1 MNKKVIIFDICGTL
15 YHSNTTCDFCEWVEN
30 RFFYKNLLKF
40 SKSIVGKIINKIFEL
55 FFNYDLIRNLHV
67 WSLKGKSM
75 DDIVNEADAFV
86 ESFLKDKKIME
97 VHEIL
102 SSKNKNN
109 VVLISATLYPVAKA
123 IAKNLRIAL
132 FYSTSLSFDK
142 NNILSGKIDEDL
154 SGNKHKLF
162 KNKKVDFIATDN
174 LNDYKLCLMSE
185 EVVII
190 SKQKHLKLWDKKKLK
205 IDKLIKL

>member
-40 SKSIVGKIINKIFEL
+40 SKSIVGRIINKISEVFFE
-55 FFNYDLIRNLHV
+55 YDLIRNLHV
-67 WSLKGKSM
+67 WSLKGKS
-75 DDIVNEADAFV
+75 ISFIENEADAFV
-86 ESFLKDKKIME
+86 EGFLKEKKIKE

-102 SSKNKNN
+102 SSKNKKN
-109 VVLISATLYPVAKA
+109 VVLVSATLYPVAKA
-123 IAKNLRIAL
+123 IAKNLEIES
-132 FYSTSLSFDK
+132 FYGTTLLCNKS
-142 NNILSGKIDEDL
+142 NILAGKIDNDL

-162 KNKKVDFIATDN
+162 KTEKIDFIATDN
-174 LNDYKLCLMSE
+174 LNDSKLCLLSD

-190 SKQKHLKLWDKKKLK
+190 SKHKHLKLWDKKNLK